1 MKIVNWIW
9 ICARILFGLFFIYAA
24 LMVVV
29 IYDGM
34 NPPETLKPASDFA
47 RALDSTGFMNPLI
60 IGSMIVAGAALLFT
74 RTAPL
79 GLIMLAPSIVV
90 IACFHW
96 FLTGNYVWGTIWPV
110 WFLLLVWRFR
120 EVFSRLWA
128 VKSEG

>member
-47 RALDSTGFMNPLI
+47 LALDGTGFMNPLI

-79 GLIMLAPSIVV
+79 GLIILAPSIVV

-110 WFLLLVWRFR
+110 WFLLLVWRYR